1 MNCHF
6 LNFIIFLHLIQ
17 TNLRISLSFNKLIS
31 ILLESRVLCF
41 RLFLILNLI
50 TYRLTSRFRWIAC
63 CTCSSRTIFMKIWW
77 VIFIFLIL
85 FLIMMTTLRHIL
97 VHNVLNL
104 ISIITFLYVCI
115 TGHIYTLIIIFF
127 LINWAILRILIL
139 LNFRI
144 LIQITRIILKL
155 IIILY
160 LYPLIIMTV
169 LIIL

>member
-6 LNFIIFLHLIQ
+6 LNFIILLHLIQ
-17 TNLRISLSFNKLIS
+17 TNLRISLSINKLIS

-63 CTCSSRTIFMKIWW
+63 CTCSCRTINMKIRL

-85 FLIMMTTLRHIL
+85 FLIIINILSHIL

-104 ISIITFLYVCI
+104 ISIIAFLYICI
-115 TGHIYTLIIIFF
+115 TDHI
-127 LINWAILRILIL
+127 
-139 LNFRI
+139 
-144 LIQITRIILKL
+144 
-155 IIILY
+155 
-160 LYPLIIMTV
+160 
-169 LIIL
+169 